1 MIIEFI
7 LAMIFAK
14 LRHYNLKYAFYSWT
28 FYPVLLTQC
37 ILVFFQM
44 SIFFGTY
51 YFIHFV
57 PIVEP
62 IIILAFLFSIFF
74 YQLYTTAI
82 IGSICIGI
90 GSLLNKFVMAQNGG
104 MMPVYPSLSYL
115 TGYATP
121 QSFQI
126 ADGVHI
132 LGSEMTRYKLLTD
145 YIDFGY
151 CILSPGDVF
160 IHLFTLLMLY
170 SIFKA
175 AHRHYTNVQKK
186 LHE

>member
-1 MIIEFI
+1 MIIEF
-7 LAMIFAK
+7 LAAMIFAK
-14 LRHYNLKYAFYSWT
+14 LRHYNLKYVFYSWT
-28 FYPVLLTQC
+28 FYPVLLTQS

-44 SIFFGTY
+44 SIFFGIY
-51 YFIHFV
+51 SFLQFV

-62 IIILAFLFSIFF
+62 IIILAFLFSIIV
-74 YQLYTTAI
+74 YQLYTQAI
-82 IGSICIGI
+82 IGSVFIGI

-115 TGYATP
+115 TGYATL

-132 LGSEMTRYKLLTD
+132 LGNEMTRYKLLTD

-160 IHLFTLLMLY
+160 IHLFTFLMLY

-175 AHRHYTNVQKK
+175 AHQHYSKVQK
-186 LHE
+186 

>member
-7 LAMIFAK
+7 AAMILAK
-14 LRHYNLKYAFYSWT
+14 FKHYNLKYAFNSWT

-37 ILVFFQM
+37 ILIFFQM

-51 YFIHFV
+51 YFLQFV

-62 IIILAFLFSIFF
+62 AIILSFLFAILA
-74 YQLYTTAI
+74 YQLYTPAI
-82 IGSICIGI
+82 IGSVFIGI

-104 MMPVYPSLSYL
+104 LMPVYPSLSYL

-132 LGSEMTRYKLLTD
+132 LGSEVTRYKLLTD

-160 IHLFTLLMLY
+160 IHLFSFLMLY
-170 SIFKA
+170 AIFKA
-175 AHRHYTNVQKK
+175 AHQHYSSVQTE
-186 LHE
+186 LHQ